1 MRRIDHDQWQNMQA
15 NQVEKQLKL
24 KKVKI
29 FKNNL

>member
-1 MRRIDHDQWQNMQA
+1 MRRVDYNQWQNMQA

-24 KKVKI
+24 KKMKI